1 MGNLFPGIRLFQ
13 KLVEHRRH
21 FLNAKEGPAVAY
33 TVELICSPF
42 NVPCC
47 IHQLNSQHKADDH
60 IQEVSVRINLI
71 IELD

>member
-1 MGNLFPGIRLFQ
+1 MMSATDEVDVHRMGNLIPGIRLFQ

-47 IHQLNSQHKADDH
+47 
-60 IQEVSVRINLI
+60 
-71 IELD
+71 